1 MHAFFDTL
9 SLEKILREI
18 IMKGQKEYQKK
29 LALYAKMRE
38 RSICD
43 ILCERDKS
51 TFEEDQH
58 NMQIEEQSFID
69 SQIRREVEEF
79 EKAEL
84 YDNLELER
92 KYGRADK
99 KR

>member
-1 MHAFFDTL
+1 
-9 SLEKILREI
+9 
-18 IMKGQKEYQKK
+18 MKGQKEYQKK
-29 LALYAKMRE
+29 LALYAEKVE
-38 RSICD
+38 KSVCD

-51 TFEEDQH
+51 TFEESQH

-79 EKAEL
+79 ERAEL

-92 KYGRADK
+92 KYGRANK

>member
-1 MHAFFDTL
+1 
-9 SLEKILREI
+9 
-18 IMKGQKEYQKK
+18 MKGQKEYQKK
-29 LALYAKMRE
+29 LALYAEKVE
-38 RSICD
+38 KSVCD

-51 TFEEDQH
+51 TFEDSQH

-79 EKAEL
+79 ERAEL